1 MQKLAQASL
10 RLESYSTS
18 SCFPASWAAIR
29 FHQARIDEIA
39 GKPVPYTLT
48 PMGEALLSDAAP
60 ETAQQ

>member
-1 MQKLAQASL
+1 MRKLAQASR
-10 RLESYSTS
+10 RLGELLDELL
-18 SCFPASWAAIR
+18 FPRELAAIR

-48 PMGEALLSDAAP
+48 PMGEALLSDTAP